1 MLHDI
6 IAVETE
12 LNRLDISQSTLCA
25 LTGIAAGSLSD
36 IIRGVKKPGF
46 EQEQAIYRALEGL
59 DRLISACKP
68 LQLDFKKTLQLK
80 QQIELLQGGRL
91 QISIV
96 VQPERE
102 SADEYFNI
110 FLGMQY
116 FVGRSPTVLGNFEVR
131 STPYAVMAAGMTKN
145 LGDRIAQSLSK
156 LGYRCQL
163 VPSKVRDS
171 ETSYSDDMFLALW
184 GEKETVQ

>member
-59 DRLISACKP
+59 DRLISAVKP

-80 QQIELLQGGRL
+80 QQIELLDAGRL
-91 QISIV
+91 QISVV
-96 VQPERE
+96 VQEPRQE
-102 SADEYFNI
+102 DEPHFYI
-110 FLGMQY
+110 FLGAQY
-116 FVGRSPTVLGNFEVR
+116 FAGRRPTVLDRFEVIT
-131 STPYAVMAAGMTKN
+131 TPYSGKAICMTEDCVARVISALTKMGHHAQKVPCRVN
-145 LGDRIAQSLSK
+145 NPDSSFDRFES
-156 LGYRCQL
+156 
-163 VPSKVRDS
+163 V
-171 ETSYSDDMFLALW
+171 W
-184 GEKETVQ
+184 GEPEQVQQ